1 MFLESNTVRD
11 LRVSPMDRLDPPIDQ
26 MDKMDKMAPMVE
38 IVLLMDKT
46 DKM

>member
-1 MFLESNTVRD
+1 MRD

-26 MDKMDKMAPMVE
+26 MDRMDKMAPMVE